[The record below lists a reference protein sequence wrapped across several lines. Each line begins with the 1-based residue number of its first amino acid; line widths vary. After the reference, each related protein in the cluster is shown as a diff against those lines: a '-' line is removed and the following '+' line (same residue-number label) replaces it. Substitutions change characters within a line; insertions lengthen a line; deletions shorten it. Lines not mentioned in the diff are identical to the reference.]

1 MVNAWQD
8 GTRLEKCEPHVQ
20 EAFRAFSQ
28 NWVVVTRQNTTYTKA
43 QPTGTP
49 ATIYDLPK
57 ETFEC
62 ETTATPEPAEQE
74 DELLL
79 GSIPHPNAQVLA
91 LNAQKRVSA
100 LPIAVVLPAPNV
112 CEPTGGRRAVVGV
125 CSVRGS
131 CLCFGTTTP
140 STSGQTTSVSCASVS
155 HRRFPISNPS
165 SSS

>member
-28 NWVVVTRQNTTYTKA
+28 NWVVVTRQNTAYTKA

-91 LNAQKRVSA
+91 FNAQKRVSA
-100 LPIAVVLPAPNV
+100 LPIAVSPAPSV
-112 CEPTGGRRAVVGV
+112 CEPADG
-125 CSVRGS
+125 
-131 CLCFGTTTP
+131 P
-140 STSGQTTSVSCASVS
+140 SRWWVFAA
-155 HRRFPISNPS
+155 
-165 SSS
+165 

>member
-1 MVNAWQD
+1 MQLTLHGCRCLVLTRSRVWANGERQQD

-28 NWVVVTRQNTTYTKA
+28 NWVVVTRQNTAYTKA

-91 LNAQKRVSA
+91 FNAQKRVSA
-100 LPIAVVLPAPNV
+100 LPIAILLLAPK
-112 CEPTGGRRAVVGV
+112 RAD
-125 CSVRGS
+125 
-131 CLCFGTTTP
+131 
-140 STSGQTTSVSCASVS
+140 
-155 HRRFPISNPS
+155 
-165 SSS
+165 